1 MFQPNVAVARHMQAS
16 HSPATERISLYICL
30 KSLLRARRDRLVRV
44 ASIRN
49 RSKSPGLPT
58 KATKLQQNLIRVSA
72 GRCGSGSSGHAFSL
86 PVQTFD
92 RSPKSCW
99 PSLTN
104 LEAKHALL

>member
-1 MFQPNVAVARHMQAS
+1 MFQPNVAVARLSQAS
-16 HSPATERISLYICL
+16 RSPATERISLYICL
-30 KSLLRARRDRLVRV
+30 RLRARRDRLVRV

-49 RSKSPGLPT
+49 RPKSPGLPT

-72 GRCGSGSSGHAFSL
+72 GRCGSGSSGHALSL
-86 PVQTFD
+86 PAQTFD